1 MMSSD
6 DHKVVIRAD
15 KKPSGGHEERFNAPM
30 LNEVAI
36 VVVGENME
44 SRDIVIQ

>member
-1 MMSSD
+1 MPSD
-6 DHKVVIRAD
+6 DHKIVIRGD
-15 KKPSGGHEERFNAPM
+15 KRPTGEHERSFNVHM

-44 SRDIVIQ
+44 SRDIVSQ